1 MSRIQNIIESLKG
14 LSVEELL
21 DVITAAEAEAKNVLN
36 MPIKAA
42 EKDDGN
48 DSQPR
53 ESKNYT
59 ICTEENPQI
68 GEVQFILN
76 YLHVPAK
83 VVSIAAKVT
92 KTSWNGSFEV
102 VTDQP
107 TISIE
112 LRLVKGHG
120 SFVDYIVY
128 EEKNPDEEKSVPIL
142 LMESTKTDDSES
154 RNTSINQ
161 RFTKFA
167 VARQRFPT
175 TPLVLY
181 FNKENNATTPTSVFG
196 RRLLATFGV
205 EAYDTEKN
213 ILLETPAFTT
223 VTELIQA
230 KNAIREKAGNVSVK
244 ITELTPHHY
253 QIRAK
258 LNKGAETTI
267 CHDPNK
273 GLVTGIASAIYA
285 LDKEA
290 SFVVAEHGV
299 DTSKMCKRSDKFW
312 YANNRYDLRLEGS
325 DLSTMGVNAVTV
337 YWTFETQSEK
347 SSTILFQNCMEMAG
361 KSVLYHNHSSSAR
374 SYFVDSKQKNYAV
387 PKDVTIPDLVLA
399 DHTNQKMYICEG
411 KIKKDILMGVRQLDN
426 LTKFIEYVQPLYP
439 SYTIEK
445 GLCVYVPKLDD
456 LTAIQPTISY
466 PIWFGLDSQGNYT
479 INL

>member
-1 MSRIQNIIESLKG
+1 MNQES
-14 LSVEELL
+14 
-21 DVITAAEAEAKNVLN
+21 T
-36 MPIKAA
+36 
-42 EKDDGN
+42 
-48 DSQPR
+48 
-53 ESKNYT
+53 NYT
-59 ICTEENPQI
+59 ICTEENPQL

-76 YLHVPAK
+76 YLHVNAT
-83 VVSIAAKVT
+83 VTSIAASVT
-92 KTSWNGSFEV
+92 GDSWDGSFEV
-102 VTDQP
+102 ITDQP
-107 TISIE
+107 NVSIS

-128 EEKNPDEEKSVPIL
+128 QEKDPKEESSMPVL
-142 LMESTKTDDSES
+142 LVESTKTDDSES

-181 FNKENNATTPTSVFG
+181 FNKENKATTPTSVFG

-213 ILLETPAFTT
+213 ILLETPAFTS
-223 VTELIQA
+223 VAELLQA

-244 ITELTPHHY
+244 IAELSPHHY

-258 LNKGAETTI
+258 LSKGANLTV

-273 GLVTGIASAIYA
+273 GLVTGIASAIYE
-285 LDKEA
+285 LDSEA
-290 SFVVAEHGV
+290 SFVISDHGV
-299 DTSKMCKRSDKFW
+299 DTSKLRNSDKFW

-325 DLSTMGVNAVTV
+325 ELSSKGVKGAMV

-374 SYFVDSKQKNYAV
+374 SYFVDSEQKNHAI

-399 DHTNQKMYICEG
+399 DHTTKKIYICEG
-411 KIKKDILMGVRQLDN
+411 KIKKDVAMGARQLDN
-426 LTKFIEYVQPLYP
+426 LTKFIDYIQPLYP
-439 SYTIEK
+439 SYSIEK
-445 GLCVYVPKLDD
+445 GLCVYVPKLTDVAA
-456 LTAIQPTISY
+456 LQPTLSY
-466 PIWFGLDSQGNYT
+466 PIWFGLDAQGKYT
-479 INL
+479 NQL